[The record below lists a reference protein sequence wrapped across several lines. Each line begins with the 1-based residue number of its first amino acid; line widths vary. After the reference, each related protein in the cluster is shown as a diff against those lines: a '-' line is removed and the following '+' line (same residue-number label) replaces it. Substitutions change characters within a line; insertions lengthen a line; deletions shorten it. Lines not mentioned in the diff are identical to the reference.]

1 MVDTLNIPTLGKL
14 EIVEIFDYYDEP
26 VLFSCKNVEG
36 DLYLV
41 VAADEND
48 QYETWL
54 YAQVS
59 SDRLNLI
66 QTDTIDLHD
75 AFANTEDGRLLQ
87 VKFPYDKSGPESEFV
102 QSDQVPDEMLPES
115 GEYLNLQSE
124 GLPIAF
130 TITGKLIGAFLN
142 SKRFEIET
150 IDKTYS
156 GKITDK
162 AYDTVSTA
170 TLSRNYTAEIQ
181 EIIKRDDTIGEIPNT
196 EYQLLSL
203 IEYQ

>member
-14 EIVEIFDYYDEP
+14 EIVEIYAYYDEP

-48 QYETWL
+48 RYETWL

-66 QTDTIDLHD
+66 QTDTIDLYD

-115 GEYLNLQSE
+115 GEYLNLQE
-124 GLPIAF
+124 
-130 TITGKLIGAFLN
+130 
-142 SKRFEIET
+142 
-150 IDKTYS
+150 
-156 GKITDK
+156 
-162 AYDTVSTA
+162 V
-170 TLSRNYTAEIQ
+170 
-181 EIIKRDDTIGEIPNT
+181 
-196 EYQLLSL
+196 
-203 IEYQ
+203 